1 MAVLLSVEESVDG
14 TYFIVQRVG
23 GDAITTPGK
32 YLRLFKDNVE
42 ISPSILFG
50 ASDDLDIGIVILATS
65 FGLTT
70 FEDGIYA
77 IQVRDSDNITILG
90 DVTEGFA
97 SIVAGQVMRNS
108 LDYRVGLD
116 YKTRYTLL
124 EQIRLLNNLSYSAT
138 LGSIQDF
145 NTNLETL
152 ERLL

>member
-23 GDAITTPGK
+23 GDAIVTPGK

-50 ASDDLDIGIVILATS
+50 ASDDLDTGVVVLATS

-70 FEDGIYA
+70 FEDGIYG
-77 IQVRDSDNITILG
+77 IQVRASNNIDLLG
-90 DVTEGFA
+90 EITEGFVA
-97 SIVAGQVMRNS
+97 IVAGQVMRNS
-108 LDYRVGLD
+108 LNYRVGLD
-116 YKTRYTLL
+116 YRIKYTLL
-124 EQIRLLNNLSYSAT
+124 EQIRLLNNLSYAAT

-145 NTNLETL
+145 NDNLGAL

>member
-23 GDAITTPGK
+23 GDAIVTPGK

-42 ISPSILFG
+42 ISPNILFG
-50 ASDDLDIGIVILATS
+50 VSDDLDVGVNILATS

-70 FEDGIYA
+70 FEDGIYG
-77 IQVRDSDNITILG
+77 IQVRASNNIDLLG
-90 DVTEGFA
+90 EVTEGFVA
-97 SIVAGQVMRNS
+97 IAAGQVMRNS
-108 LDYRVGLD
+108 LNYRVGLD
-116 YKTRYTLL
+116 YKTKYTLL
-124 EQIRLLNNLSYSAT
+124 EQIRLLNNLSYAAT

-145 NTNLETL
+145 NDNLEAL